1 MVKNYLIATMLLFA
15 SAAMAQGTYPPLLK
29 NRVKA
34 HIEEKGDGAIWR
46 PGTYVRSTM
55 NDNEWQNEERATG
68 TYDSNG
74 NATTIFTE
82 NLKWTPESSTTRYS
96 YYVNT
101 FNSYGNPVAGV
112 TSFGNDKENLE
123 EAYKYE
129 HTYDEVVPDF
139 VTSDISYFKT
149 DGVWTKDL
157 RSKKNDVTRDEKGRV
172 TEVVRYRM
180 NQKGEFITEEKDVI
194 TYGEDGK
201 PSQIKVYQY
210 YEDNKTGEVK
220 LAQAIAYTDIVWKN
234 CDNQIL
240 NGHILFQGANRI
252 LSAKIIV
259 NDEEHGSINVEYGP
273 GENDYTVVEVGTPKF
288 LSIKTINTTEYREI
302 NSYDSYS
309 ILNRRET
316 YSKNSDEPEVSVNY
330 ESVTNDAYG
339 LMIEQINRVEN
350 NGMVTSLRKQTGEV
364 EYDKTYGYPLVY
376 TMSESV
382 SEDNPEKMTV
392 PVPVYR
398 LEFSD
403 HKNCRETTGIDNV
416 AVENNDNAPVEYFN
430 LQGERIN
437 KPSKGLYIRRQGKL
451 VQKSIAK

>member
-1 MVKNYLIATMLLFA
+1 MLLFA
-15 SAAMAQGTYPPLLK
+15 SAAMAQGMHSPLLK

-34 HIEEKGDGAIWR
+34 HVEEKGDGAIWR
-46 PGTYVRSTM
+46 SGTYVFSTM
-55 NDNEWQNEERATG
+55 NDNEWQKEERATS
-68 TYDSNG
+68 TFDSNG

-82 NLKWTPESSTTRYS
+82 NLKWTPESSTRRYS

-101 FNSYGNPVAGV
+101 YNSYGNPLAGV
-112 TSFGNDKENLE
+112 TSFGNDKENLKE
-123 EAYKYE
+123 DFKYE
-129 HTYDEVVPDF
+129 YTYDEVVPDF
-139 VTSDISYFKT
+139 ITSATYYTMT
-149 DGVWTKDL
+149 DGVWTKEQG
-157 RSKKNDVTRDEKGRV
+157 SKKTDVTRDEKGRV
-172 TEVVRYRM
+172 TEVVKYLM
-180 NQKGEFITEEKDVI
+180 NQKGEYITSEKDVI

-201 PSQIKVYQY
+201 PSQVKVYRY
-210 YEDNKTGEVK
+210 YEDNATGEVK
-220 LAQAIAYTDIVWKN
+220 LAEAIAYTDIVWKN

-316 YSKNSDEPEVSVNY
+316 YSKNSDEPEVVVNY

-376 TMSESV
+376 TRSEAI
-382 SEDNPEKMTV
+382 SEDGSEPEPV
-392 PVPVYR
+392 PVPINR
-398 LEFSD
+398 IEFSD

>member
-34 HIEEKGDGAIWR
+34 HLEEKGDGAIWR
-46 PGTYVRSTM
+46 PGTYVVSTM
-55 NDNEWQNEERATG
+55 NDNKWQNEERATG

-74 NATTIFTE
+74 NATTIFAE
-82 NLKWTPESSTTRYS
+82 KLMWTPESSTKRYS

-101 FNSYGNPVAGV
+101 FNSYGKPLAGV

-123 EAYKYE
+123 EAYKYGY
-129 HTYDEVVPDF
+129 TYDEVVPDF

-157 RSKKNDVTRDEKGRV
+157 NSKKTDVTRDEKGRV

-180 NQKGEFITEEKDVI
+180 NQKREFITEEKDVI

-201 PSQIKVYQY
+201 PSQIKVYRY
-210 YEDNKTGEVK
+210 YEDNATGEVK
-220 LAQAIAYTDIVWKN
+220 LAEAIAYTDIVWKN

-288 LSIKTINTTEYREI
+288 LSIKTINRTEWREI
-302 NSYDSYS
+302 NPYDSYS

-339 LMIEQINRVEN
+339 ILIERIIRNEN
-350 NGMVTSLRKQTGEV
+350 NGVITSFHKEIGEV

-376 TMSESV
+376 TMSEV
-382 SEDNPEKMTV
+382 GSEDDSEPMFG
-392 PVPVYR
+392 YR
-398 LEFSD
+398 VEYSD
-403 HKNCRETTGIDNV
+403 YKNCRETTGIENV

-437 KPSKGLYIRRQGKL
+437 KPSKGLYIRRHGKL

>member
-1 MVKNYLIATMLLFA
+1 MLLFA

-29 NRVKA
+29 NRIKA

-46 PGTYVRSTM
+46 PGTYVISTM
-55 NDNEWQNEERATG
+55 NDNKWQNEERNTA

-82 NLKWTPESSTTRYS
+82 NLKWTPESSTRRYF

-101 FNSYGNPVAGV
+101 YNSYGNPLAGV
-112 TSFGNDKENLE
+112 TSFGNDKENLKE
-123 EAYKYE
+123 EFKYE
-129 HTYDEVVPDF
+129 YTYDEVVPDF
-139 VTSDISYFKT
+139 ITSHIYYNMT
-149 DGVWTKDL
+149 DGVWTKDQG
-157 RSKKNDVTRDEKGRV
+157 SKKTDVTRDEKGRV
-172 TEVVRYRM
+172 TEVVKYLM
-180 NQKGEFITEEKDVI
+180 NQKGEFITQEKDVI
-194 TYGEDGK
+194 TYGEDDK
-201 PSQIKVYQY
+201 PSQVKVYRY
-210 YEDNKTGEVK
+210 YEDNATGEVK
-220 LAQAIAYTDIVWKN
+220 LAEAIAYTDIVWKN

-302 NSYDSYS
+302 NPYDSYS

-339 LMIEQINRVEN
+339 YLIERISRNEN
-350 NGMVTSLRKQTGEV
+350 NGVITSFYKEIGEV

-376 TMSESV
+376 TVSRAESMDGSE
-382 SEDNPEKMTV
+382 PV
-392 PVPVYR
+392 PVPGYR
-398 LEFSD
+398 MEFSD
-403 HKNCRETTGIDNV
+403 YKNCRETTGIDNV

-451 VQKSIAK
+451 VQKSFAK

>member
-1 MVKNYLIATMLLFA
+1 
-15 SAAMAQGTYPPLLK
+15 MA
-29 NRVKA
+29 
-34 HIEEKGDGAIWR
+34 
-46 PGTYVRSTM
+46 PGTYVISTM

-82 NLKWTPESSTTRYS
+82 NLMWTPESSTKRYS

-101 FNSYGNPVAGV
+101 FNSYGNLLAGV

-129 HTYDEVVPDF
+129 YTYDEVVPDF

-172 TEVVRYRM
+172 TEVVKYRM
-180 NQKGEFITEEKDVI
+180 NEKGEFITQEKDVI

-252 LSAKIIV
+252 LSAKIVV
-259 NDEEHGSINVEYGP
+259 NDAEHGSVKVEYGP
-273 GENDYTVVEVGTPKF
+273 GENDYTVIEEATPQG
-288 LSIKTINTTEYREI
+288 LSIKTINRTEWREI
-302 NSYDSYS
+302 
-309 ILNRRET
+309 I
-316 YSKNSDEPEVSVNY
+316 
-330 ESVTNDAYG
+330 
-339 LMIEQINRVEN
+339 
-350 NGMVTSLRKQTGEV
+350 GEV

-376 TMSESV
+376 TVSRAESMDGSE
-382 SEDNPEKMTV
+382 
-392 PVPVYR
+392 PVPGYR
-398 LEFSD
+398 MELSD
-403 HKNCRETTGIDNV
+403 YKNCRETTGIDNV

-451 VQKSIAK
+451 VQQAALSPQ

>member
-34 HIEEKGDGAIWR
+34 HLEEKGDGAIWR
-46 PGTYVRSTM
+46 SCTQVSSLM
-55 NDNEWQNEERATG
+55 VDNEWKNEMRVTS

-74 NATTIFTE
+74 NATTIFAE
-82 NLKWTPESSTTRYS
+82 KLMWTPESSTKRYS

-101 FNSYGNPVAGV
+101 FNSYGKPLAGV

-129 HTYDEVVPDF
+129 YTYDEVVPDF
-139 VTSDISYFKT
+139 VTSHISYT
-149 DGVWTKDL
+149 MDDGEW
-157 RSKKNDVTRDEKGRV
+157 KKEQGSNKIDVTRDEKGRV
-172 TEVVRYRM
+172 TEVVKYRM
-180 NQKGEFITEEKDVI
+180 NQKGEFITQEKDVI

-201 PSQIKVYQY
+201 PSQVKVYRY
-210 YEDNKTGEVK
+210 YEDNATGEVK
-220 LAQAIAYTDIVWKN
+220 LAEAIAYTDIVWKN

-316 YSKNSDEPEVSVNY
+316 YSKNSDEPEVVVNY

-382 SEDNPEKMTV
+382 SEDNPETMTV

>member
-34 HIEEKGDGAIWR
+34 HLEEKGDGAIWR
-46 PGTYVRSTM
+46 PGTYVISTM

-74 NATTIFTE
+74 NATTFFTE
-82 NLKWTPESSTTRYS
+82 NLKWTPESSTRRYS

-101 FNSYGNPVAGV
+101 YNSYGKPLAGV
-112 TSFGNDKENLE
+112 TSFGNDKENLKE
-123 EAYKYE
+123 EYKTE

-139 VTSDISYFKT
+139 ITSTTYYTMT
-149 DGVWTKDL
+149 DGVWTKEEG
-157 RSKKNDVTRDEKGRV
+157 SEKNDVTRDEKGRV
-172 TEVVRYRM
+172 TEVMRYRM
-180 NQKGEFITEEKDVI
+180 NKKGEFITKEKDVI

-201 PSQIKVYQY
+201 PSQVKVYRY

-220 LAQAIAYTDIVWKN
+220 LAEAIAYTDIVWKN

-398 LEFSD
+398 MEFSD

>member
-34 HIEEKGDGAIWR
+34 HLEEKGDGAIWR
-46 PGTYVRSTM
+46 PGTYVVSTM
-55 NDNEWQNEERATG
+55 NDNKWQNEERATG

-74 NATTIFTE
+74 NATTIFAE
-82 NLKWTPESSTTRYS
+82 KLMWTPESSTKRYS

-101 FNSYGNPVAGV
+101 FNSYGKPLAGV

-123 EAYKYE
+123 EAYKYGY
-129 HTYDEVVPDF
+129 TYDEVVPDF

-157 RSKKNDVTRDEKGRV
+157 NSKKTDVTRDEKGRV

-180 NQKGEFITEEKDVI
+180 NQKREFITEEKDVI

-201 PSQIKVYQY
+201 PSQIKVYRY
-210 YEDNKTGEVK
+210 YEDNATGEVK
-220 LAQAIAYTDIVWKN
+220 LAEAIAYTDIVWKN

-288 LSIKTINTTEYREI
+288 LSIKTINRTEWREI
-302 NSYDSYS
+302 NPYDSYS

-339 LMIEQINRVEN
+339 ILIERIIRNEN
-350 NGMVTSLRKQTGEV
+350 NGVITSFHKEIGEV

-376 TMSESV
+376 TMSEV
-382 SEDNPEKMTV
+382 GSEDDSEPMFG
-392 PVPVYR
+392 YR
-398 LEFSD
+398 VEFSD
-403 HKNCRETTGIDNV
+403 YKNCRETTGIDNV

>member
-29 NRVKA
+29 NRFKA
-34 HIEEKGDGAIWR
+34 HVEEKGDGAIWR
-46 PGTYVRSTM
+46 PGTYVISTM

-74 NATTIFTE
+74 NATTIFIE
-82 NLKWTPESSTTRYS
+82 NLMWTPESSTRRYS

-101 FNSYGNPVAGV
+101 FNSYGNPLAGV

-129 HTYDEVVPDF
+129 YTYDEVVPDF

-149 DGVWTKDL
+149 DGVWTKDYG
-157 RSKKNDVTRDEKGRV
+157 SSKNDVTRDEKGRV
-172 TEVVRYRM
+172 TEVVKYRM
-180 NQKGEFITEEKDVI
+180 NQKGEFITQEKDVI
-194 TYGEDGK
+194 TYGEDDK
-201 PSQIKVYQY
+201 PSQIKVCRYF
-210 YEDNKTGEVK
+210 ENNATGEAT
-220 LAQAIAYTDIVWKN
+220 LYETITYTDIVWKN

-240 NGHILFQGANRI
+240 NGHILYQGANRI

-259 NDEEHGSINVEYGP
+259 NDEESGSVNVEYGP
-273 GENDYTVVEVGTPKF
+273 GENDYTVIEEVPNV
-288 LSIKTINTTEYREI
+288 SIKTIERTEWREI

-339 LMIEQINRVEN
+339 YLIERINRNEN
-350 NGMVTSLRKQTGEV
+350 NGVITSFYKEIGEV

-376 TMSESV
+376 TVSRVESMDGSE
-382 SEDNPEKMTV
+382 PV
-392 PVPVYR
+392 PVPGYR
-398 LEFSD
+398 MEFSD
-403 HKNCRETTGIDNV
+403 YKKYGETTGIDNV

-451 VQKSIAK
+451 VQKSFAK

>member
-29 NRVKA
+29 NRIKA

-46 PGTYVRSTM
+46 PGTYVVSTM
-55 NDNEWQNEERATG
+55 NDNKWQNEERATG

-74 NATTIFTE
+74 NATTIFAE
-82 NLKWTPESSTTRYS
+82 KLMWTPESSTKRYS

-101 FNSYGNPVAGV
+101 FNSYGKPLAGV

-123 EAYKYE
+123 EAYKYGY
-129 HTYDEVVPDF
+129 TYDEVVPDF

-157 RSKKNDVTRDEKGRV
+157 NSKKTDVTRDEKGRV

-180 NQKGEFITEEKDVI
+180 NQKREFITEEKDVI

-201 PSQIKVYQY
+201 PSQIKVYRY
-210 YEDNKTGEVK
+210 YEDNATGEVK
-220 LAQAIAYTDIVWKN
+220 LAEAIAYTDIVWKN

-288 LSIKTINTTEYREI
+288 LSIKTINRTEWREI
-302 NSYDSYS
+302 NPYDSYS

-339 LMIEQINRVEN
+339 ILIERIIRNEN
-350 NGMVTSLRKQTGEV
+350 NGVITSFHKEIGEV

-376 TMSESV
+376 TMSEV
-382 SEDNPEKMTV
+382 GSEDDSEPMFG
-392 PVPVYR
+392 YR
-398 LEFSD
+398 VEYSD
-403 HKNCRETTGIDNV
+403 YKNCRETTGIDNV

>member
-1 MVKNYLIATMLLFA
+1 MFLFA
-15 SAAMAQGTYPPLLK
+15 PAAMAQGTSPPLLK

-46 PGTYVRSTM
+46 PGTYVVSTM
-55 NDNEWQNEERATG
+55 NDNKWQNEERATG

-74 NATTIFTE
+74 NATTIFAE
-82 NLKWTPESSTTRYS
+82 KLMWTPESSTKRYS

-101 FNSYGNPVAGV
+101 FNSYGKPLAGV

-123 EAYKYE
+123 EAYKYGY
-129 HTYDEVVPDF
+129 TYDEVVPDF

-157 RSKKNDVTRDEKGRV
+157 NSKKTDVTRDEKGRV

-180 NQKGEFITEEKDVI
+180 NQKREFITEEKDVI

-201 PSQIKVYQY
+201 PSQIKVYRY
-210 YEDNKTGEVK
+210 YEDNATGEVK
-220 LAQAIAYTDIVWKN
+220 LAEAIAYTDIVWKN

-288 LSIKTINTTEYREI
+288 LSIKTINRTEWREI
-302 NSYDSYS
+302 NPYDSYS

-339 LMIEQINRVEN
+339 ILIERIIRNEN
-350 NGMVTSLRKQTGEV
+350 NGVITSFHKEIGEV

-376 TMSESV
+376 TMSEV
-382 SEDNPEKMTV
+382 GSEDDSEPMFG
-392 PVPVYR
+392 YR
-398 LEFSD
+398 VEYSD
-403 HKNCRETTGIDNV
+403 YKNCRETTGIDNV

>member
-1 MVKNYLIATMLLFA
+1 MLLFA

-34 HIEEKGDGAIWR
+34 HLEEKGDGAIWR
-46 PGTYVRSTM
+46 PCTQVSSIM
-55 NDNEWQNEERATG
+55 VDNKWQNEMRATI

-74 NATTIFTE
+74 NTTSYFSE
-82 NLKWTPESSTTRYS
+82 NLMWTSESSASRYAS
-96 YYVNT
+96 YVNT
-101 FNSYGNPVAGV
+101 YNSYGNELIGV
-112 TSFGNDKENLE
+112 TSFGNDKENLKE
-123 EAYKYE
+123 EYKIEY
-129 HTYDEVVPDF
+129 TYDEVVPDF
-139 VTSDISYFKT
+139 ITSVTSYTMT
-149 DGVWTKDL
+149 DGVWTKEQD
-157 RSKKNDVTRDEKGRV
+157 SKKTDITRDEKGRV
-172 TEVVRYRM
+172 TEVMKYRV
-180 NQKGEFITEEKDVI
+180 NQKGEYITSEKDVI

-210 YEDNKTGEVK
+210 YEDHKTGEVK

-259 NDEEHGSINVEYGP
+259 NDAEHGSVKVEYGP
-273 GENDYTVVEVGTPKF
+273 GENDYTVIEEATPQF
-288 LSIKTINTTEYREI
+288 LSIKTIEKTEWREI
-302 NSYDSYS
+302 NPYDSYS
-309 ILNRRET
+309 ILNRMET
-316 YSKNSDEPEVSVNY
+316 YSKNSDEPEVSVYY

-339 LMIEQINRVEN
+339 FPIERITRNEN
-350 NGMVTSLRKQTGEV
+350 NGMITSFYKEIGDV
-364 EYDKTYGYPLVY
+364 KYDKTYGYPLVF
-376 TMSESV
+376 TISEAE
-382 SEDNPEKMTV
+382 SEDGSEPV
-392 PVPVYR
+392 PVPYYR
-398 LEFSD
+398 MEFSD
-403 HKNCRETTGIDNV
+403 HKNCRETTGMDNV

>member
-1 MVKNYLIATMLLFA
+1 MVKIYLIATMLLFA

-29 NRVKA
+29 NRFKA
-34 HIEEKGDGAIWR
+34 HLEEKGDGAIWR
-46 PGTYVRSTM
+46 PGTYVSSIM
-55 NDNEWQNEERATG
+55 VDNEWQNDLRATI

-74 NATTIFTE
+74 NALTGLTE
-82 NLKWTPESSTTRYS
+82 ILMWTPESSGSRYS
-96 YYVNT
+96 YSVSTY
-101 FNSYGNPVAGV
+101 NSYGNPLAGV
-112 TSFGNDKENLE
+112 TSFGNDKENLKE
-123 EAYKYE
+123 ENKIEY
-129 HTYDEVVPDF
+129 TYDEVVPDF
-139 VTSDISYFKT
+139 ITSTTYYTMT
-149 DGVWTKDL
+149 DGVWKKEEG
-157 RSKKNDVTRDEKGRV
+157 SEKNDVTRDEKGRV
-172 TEVVRYRM
+172 TEVMRYRV
-180 NQKGEFITEEKDVI
+180 NQKGEFITSEKDVI

-259 NDEEHGSINVEYGP
+259 NDAGQGSIKVEYGP
-273 GENDYTVVEVGTPKF
+273 GEKDYTVIEEAAPQF
-288 LSIKTINTTEYREI
+288 LSIKTINRTEWREI
-302 NSYDSYS
+302 NTYDSYS

-316 YSKNSDEPEVSVNY
+316 YSKNSDKPEVRVNY

-339 LMIEQINRVEN
+339 YLIERINRNEN
-350 NGMVTSLRKQTGEV
+350 NGVITSFYKEIGEV

-376 TMSESV
+376 TRSRAESMDGSE
-382 SEDNPEKMTV
+382 
-392 PVPVYR
+392 PVPVFRIEY
-398 LEFSD
+398 SD
-403 HKNCRETTGIDNV
+403 YKNCRETTGIDNV

-451 VQKSIAK
+451 VQKNIAK

>member
-1 MVKNYLIATMLLFA
+1 MLLFA

-29 NRVKA
+29 NRFKA
-34 HIEEKGDGAIWR
+34 HNEDKGDGAIWR
-46 PGTYVRSTM
+46 PCTQVSSLM
-55 NDNEWQNEERATG
+55 VDNEWQNEMRATI

-74 NATTIFTE
+74 NATSYFSE
-82 NLKWTPESSTTRYS
+82 NLMWTPESSATRYG
-96 YYVNT
+96 YYVNSY
-101 FNSYGNPVAGV
+101 NSYGNELTGV
-112 TSFGNDKENLE
+112 TSFGNDKENLKE
-123 EAYKYE
+123 ENKIEY
-129 HTYDEVVPDF
+129 TYDEVVPDF
-139 VTSDISYFKT
+139 ITSYMSYTMT
-149 DGVWTKDL
+149 DGVWTKKQN
-157 RSKKNDVTRDEKGRV
+157 SKKTDVTRDEKGRV

-180 NQKGEFITEEKDVI
+180 NQKGEFITQEKDVI
-194 TYGEDGK
+194 TYGEDSK

-220 LAQAIAYTDIVWKN
+220 LAEAIAYTDIVWKN

-259 NDEEHGSINVEYGP
+259 NDAEHGSIKVEYGP
-273 GENDYTVVEVGTPKF
+273 GEKDYTVIEEAAPQF
-288 LSIKTINTTEYREI
+288 LSIKTINRTEWREI
-302 NSYDSYS
+302 NPYDSYS

-339 LMIEQINRVEN
+339 YLIERINRNEN
-350 NGMVTSLRKQTGEV
+350 NGVITSFYKEIGEV

-376 TMSESV
+376 TVSRAESMDGSE
-382 SEDNPEKMTV
+382 PV
-392 PVPVYR
+392 PVPGYR
-398 LEFSD
+398 MEFSD
-403 HKNCRETTGIDNV
+403 YKNCRETTGIENV

-437 KPSKGLYIRRQGKL
+437 KPSKGLYIRRHGKL
-451 VQKSIAK
+451 VQKSIAKD

>member
-1 MVKNYLIATMLLFA
+1 M
-15 SAAMAQGTYPPLLK
+15 
-29 NRVKA
+29 
-34 HIEEKGDGAIWR
+34 
-46 PGTYVRSTM
+46 
-55 NDNEWQNEERATG
+55 
-68 TYDSNG
+68 
-74 NATTIFTE
+74 
-82 NLKWTPESSTTRYS
+82 
-96 YYVNT
+96 
-101 FNSYGNPVAGV
+101 
-112 TSFGNDKENLE
+112 
-123 EAYKYE
+123 
-129 HTYDEVVPDF
+129 VPDF

-157 RSKKNDVTRDEKGRV
+157 NSKKTDVTRDEKGRV

-180 NQKGEFITEEKDVI
+180 NQKREFITEEKDVI

-201 PSQIKVYQY
+201 PSQVKVYRY
-210 YEDNKTGEVK
+210 YEDNATGEVK
-220 LAQAIAYTDIVWKN
+220 LAEAIAYTDIVWKN

-288 LSIKTINTTEYREI
+288 LSIKTINRTEWREI
-302 NSYDSYS
+302 NPYDSYS

-339 LMIEQINRVEN
+339 ILIERIIRNEN
-350 NGMVTSLRKQTGEV
+350 NGVITSFHKEIGEV

-376 TMSESV
+376 TMSEV
-382 SEDNPEKMTV
+382 GSEDDSEPMFG
-392 PVPVYR
+392 YR
-398 LEFSD
+398 VEYSD
-403 HKNCRETTGIDNV
+403 YKNCRETTGIDNV

>member
-1 MVKNYLIATMLLFA
+1 M
-15 SAAMAQGTYPPLLK
+15 
-29 NRVKA
+29 
-34 HIEEKGDGAIWR
+34 
-46 PGTYVRSTM
+46 
-55 NDNEWQNEERATG
+55 
-68 TYDSNG
+68 
-74 NATTIFTE
+74 
-82 NLKWTPESSTTRYS
+82 
-96 YYVNT
+96 
-101 FNSYGNPVAGV
+101 
-112 TSFGNDKENLE
+112 
-123 EAYKYE
+123 
-129 HTYDEVVPDF
+129 VPDF

-172 TEVVRYRM
+172 TEVVKYRM
-180 NQKGEFITEEKDVI
+180 NEKGEFITIEKDVI

-201 PSQIKVYQY
+201 PSQIKVYSVY
-210 YEDNKTGEVK
+210 VDDKTGEVK
-220 LAQAIAYTDIVWKN
+220 LGQSIAYTDIVWKN

-259 NDEEHGSINVEYGP
+259 NDAEHGSIKVEYGP
-273 GENDYTVVEVGTPKF
+273 GEKDYTVIEEATPQF
-288 LSIKTINTTEYREI
+288 LSIKTINRTEWREI
-302 NSYDSYS
+302 NPYDSYS

-316 YSKNSDEPEVSVNY
+316 YSKNSDEPEVNVNY
-330 ESVTNDAYG
+330 YSVTNDAYG
-339 LMIEQINRVEN
+339 YSIERISRDEN

-382 SEDNPEKMTV
+382 SEDNPEIMTV

-416 AVENNDNAPVEYFN
+416 AVGNNDNAPVEYFN

>member
-34 HIEEKGDGAIWR
+34 HLEEKGDGAIWR
-46 PGTYVRSTM
+46 PGTYVISTM
-55 NDNEWQNEERATG
+55 NDNEWQNEEHVTS

-82 NLKWTPESSTTRYS
+82 KLMWTPESSTKRYS

-101 FNSYGNPVAGV
+101 FNSYGNLLAGV
-112 TSFGNDKENLE
+112 TSFGNDKKNLE

-129 HTYDEVVPDF
+129 YTYDEVVPDF
-139 VTSDISYFKT
+139 VTSDISYFKI
-149 DGVWTKDL
+149 DGVWTKDY
-157 RSKKNDVTRDEKGRV
+157 RSSKNDVTRDEKGRV
-172 TEVVRYRM
+172 TEVVKYRM
-180 NQKGEFITEEKDVI
+180 NQKGEYITSEKDVI

-210 YEDNKTGEVK
+210 YEDNETGEVK

-259 NDEEHGSINVEYGP
+259 NDAEHGSIKVEYGP
-273 GENDYTVVEVGTPKF
+273 GEKDYTVIEEATPQG
-288 LSIKTINTTEYREI
+288 LSIKTINRTEWREI
-302 NSYDSYS
+302 NPYDSYS

-339 LMIEQINRVEN
+339 YLIERINRNEN
-350 NGMVTSLRKQTGEV
+350 NGVITSFYKEIGEV

-376 TMSESV
+376 TVSRAESMDGSE
-382 SEDNPEKMTV
+382 PV
-392 PVPVYR
+392 PVPGYR
-398 LEFSD
+398 MEFSD
-403 HKNCRETTGIDNV
+403 YKNCRETTGIDNV

-451 VQKSIAK
+451 VQKSIAKD

>member
-15 SAAMAQGTYPPLLK
+15 SAAMAQGTHSPLLK

-34 HIEEKGDGAIWR
+34 HLEEKGDGAIWR
-46 PGTYVRSTM
+46 ACTQVSSLM
-55 NDNEWQNEERATG
+55 VDNEWKNEMRVTS

-74 NATTIFTE
+74 NATTIFAE
-82 NLKWTPESSTTRYS
+82 KLMWTPESSTKRYS

-101 FNSYGNPVAGV
+101 FNSYGNPLAGV

-129 HTYDEVVPDF
+129 YTYDEVVPDF

-172 TEVVRYRM
+172 TEVMKYRL
-180 NQKGEFITEEKDVI
+180 NQKGEFITQEKDVI
-194 TYGEDGK
+194 TYGEDDK
-201 PSQIKVYQY
+201 PSQVKVYRY
-210 YEDNKTGEVK
+210 YEDNATGEVK
-220 LAQAIAYTDIVWKN
+220 LAEAIAYTDIVWKN

-382 SEDNPEKMTV
+382 SEDNPETMTV

-398 LEFSD
+398 MEFSD
-403 HKNCRETTGIDNV
+403 YKKYGETTGIDNV
-416 AVENNDNAPVEYFN
+416 AVDNNDNAPVEYFN

>member
-1 MVKNYLIATMLLFA
+1 M
-15 SAAMAQGTYPPLLK
+15 
-29 NRVKA
+29 
-34 HIEEKGDGAIWR
+34 
-46 PGTYVRSTM
+46 
-55 NDNEWQNEERATG
+55 
-68 TYDSNG
+68 
-74 NATTIFTE
+74 
-82 NLKWTPESSTTRYS
+82 
-96 YYVNT
+96 
-101 FNSYGNPVAGV
+101 
-112 TSFGNDKENLE
+112 
-123 EAYKYE
+123 
-129 HTYDEVVPDF
+129 VPDF

-172 TEVVRYRM
+172 TEVVKYLM
-180 NQKGEFITEEKDVI
+180 NQKGEFITQEKDVI
-194 TYGEDGK
+194 TYGEDDK
-201 PSQIKVYQY
+201 PSQVKVYRY
-210 YEDNKTGEVK
+210 YEDNATGEVK
-220 LAQAIAYTDIVWKN
+220 LAEAIAYTDIVWKN

-302 NSYDSYS
+302 NPYDSYS

-339 LMIEQINRVEN
+339 YLIERINRNEN
-350 NGMVTSLRKQTGEV
+350 NGVITSFYKEIGEV
-364 EYDKTYGYPLVY
+364 DYDKTYGYPLVY
-376 TMSESV
+376 TVSRAESMDGSE
-382 SEDNPEKMTV
+382 PV
-392 PVPVYR
+392 PVPSYR
-398 LEFSD
+398 MEFSD
-403 HKNCRETTGIDNV
+403 YKNFRETTGIDNV

-451 VQKSIAK
+451 VQKSIAKG

>member
-15 SAAMAQGTYPPLLK
+15 SAAMAQGTHSPLLK
-29 NRVKA
+29 NRFKA
-34 HIEEKGDGAIWR
+34 HLEEKGDGAIWR

-55 NDNEWQNEERATG
+55 NDNEWQNVERATS

-74 NATTIFTE
+74 NATTIFAE
-82 NLKWTPESSTTRYS
+82 KLMWTPESSTKRYS

-101 FNSYGNPVAGV
+101 FNSYGNLLAGV

-129 HTYDEVVPDF
+129 YTYDEVVPDF

-157 RSKKNDVTRDEKGRV
+157 SSKKNDVTRDEKGRV

-201 PSQIKVYQY
+201 PSQIKVYY
-210 YEDNKTGEVK
+210 YEDNATGEAK
-220 LAQAIAYTDIVWKN
+220 LSGSRAYTDIVWKN

-240 NGHILFQGANRI
+240 NGLELYQGANRI
-252 LSAKIIV
+252 ISAKIIAY
-259 NDEEHGSINVEYGP
+259 DEENGSVKVDYGP
-273 GENDYTVVEVGTPKF
+273 GENDYTV
-288 LSIKTINTTEYREI
+288 IKEGQPGIGVKAIERIEWREI
-302 NSYDSYS
+302 NPYDSYS

-330 ESVTNDAYG
+330 NSVTNDAYG
-339 LMIEQINRVEN
+339 LTIERISRNEN
-350 NGMVTSLRKQTGEV
+350 NGVITSFYKEIGEV
-364 EYDKTYGYPLVY
+364 DYDKTYGYPLVY
-376 TMSESV
+376 TRSKAI
-382 SEDNPEKMTV
+382 SEDGSE
-392 PVPVYR
+392 PVPIDR
-398 LEFSD
+398 IEFSD

>member
-29 NRVKA
+29 NRIKA

-46 PGTYVRSTM
+46 PGTYVISTM
-55 NDNEWQNEERATG
+55 NDNKWQNEERNTA

-82 NLKWTPESSTTRYS
+82 NLKWTPESSTRRYF

-101 FNSYGNPVAGV
+101 YNSYGNPLAGV
-112 TSFGNDKENLE
+112 TSFGNDKENLKE
-123 EAYKYE
+123 EFKYE
-129 HTYDEVVPDF
+129 YTYDEVVPDF
-139 VTSDISYFKT
+139 ITSHIYYNMT
-149 DGVWTKDL
+149 DGVWTKDQG
-157 RSKKNDVTRDEKGRV
+157 SKKTDVTRDEKGRV
-172 TEVVRYRM
+172 TEVVKYLM
-180 NQKGEFITEEKDVI
+180 NQKGEFITQEKDVI
-194 TYGEDGK
+194 TYGEDDK
-201 PSQIKVYQY
+201 PSQVKVYRY
-210 YEDNKTGEVK
+210 YEDNATGEVK
-220 LAQAIAYTDIVWKN
+220 LAEAIAYTDIVWKN

-302 NSYDSYS
+302 NPYDSYS

-339 LMIEQINRVEN
+339 YLIERISRNEN
-350 NGMVTSLRKQTGEV
+350 NGVITSFYKEIGEV

-376 TMSESV
+376 TVSRAESMDGSE
-382 SEDNPEKMTV
+382 PV
-392 PVPVYR
+392 PVPGYR
-398 LEFSD
+398 MEFSD
-403 HKNCRETTGIDNV
+403 YKNCRETTGIDNV

-451 VQKSIAK
+451 VQKSFAK

>member
-34 HIEEKGDGAIWR
+34 HLEEKGDGAIWR

-82 NLKWTPESSTTRYS
+82 KLMWTPESSTKRYS

-101 FNSYGNPVAGV
+101 FNSYGNPLAGV

-129 HTYDEVVPDF
+129 YTYDEVVPDF

-149 DGVWTKDL
+149 DGVWTKDYG
-157 RSKKNDVTRDEKGRV
+157 SSKNDVTRDEKGRV
-172 TEVVRYRM
+172 TEVVKYRM
-180 NQKGEFITEEKDVI
+180 NQKGEFITKENDVI

-210 YEDNKTGEVK
+210 YEDNETGEAK
-220 LAQAIAYTDIVWKN
+220 LSGATGYTDIVWKS

-240 NGHILFQGANRI
+240 NGLELYQGANRI
-252 LSAKIIV
+252 LSAKVIA
-259 NDEEHGSINVEYGP
+259 NDKESGSIKVDYGP
-273 GENDYTVVEVGTPKF
+273 GEKDYKVIQEGEPGIGVKF
-288 LSIKTINTTEYREI
+288 KGIIEWREI
-302 NSYDSYS
+302 NPYDSYS
-309 ILNRRET
+309 MLRKTEI
-316 YSKNSDEPEVSVNY
+316 YYDDSDEPEVSVNY

-339 LMIEQINRVEN
+339 YLIERISRNEN
-350 NGMVTSLRKQTGEV
+350 NGVITSFYKEIGDV
-364 EYDKTYGYPLVY
+364 KYDKTYGYPLVY
-376 TMSESV
+376 TVSRAESMDGSE
-382 SEDNPEKMTV
+382 PV
-392 PVPVYR
+392 PVPGYR
-398 LEFSD
+398 MEFSD
-403 HKNCRETTGIDNV
+403 YKNCRETTDIDNV

>member
-34 HIEEKGDGAIWR
+34 HLEEKGDGAIWR
-46 PGTYVRSTM
+46 PGTYVVSTM
-55 NDNEWQNEERATG
+55 NDNKWQNEERATG

-74 NATTIFTE
+74 NATTIFAE
-82 NLKWTPESSTTRYS
+82 KLMWTPESSTKRYS

-101 FNSYGNPVAGV
+101 FNSYGKPLAGV

-123 EAYKYE
+123 EAYKYGY
-129 HTYDEVVPDF
+129 TYDEVVPDF

-157 RSKKNDVTRDEKGRV
+157 NSKKTDVTRDEKGRV

-180 NQKGEFITEEKDVI
+180 NQKREFITEEKDVI
-194 TYGEDGK
+194 TYGEDDK
-201 PSQIKVYQY
+201 PSQVKVYRY
-210 YEDNKTGEVK
+210 YEDNATGEVK
-220 LAQAIAYTDIVWKN
+220 LAEAIAYTDIVWKN

-288 LSIKTINTTEYREI
+288 LSIKTINRTEWREI
-302 NSYDSYS
+302 NPYDSYS

-339 LMIEQINRVEN
+339 ILIERIIRNEN
-350 NGMVTSLRKQTGEV
+350 NGVITSFHKEIGEV

-376 TMSESV
+376 TMSEV
-382 SEDNPEKMTV
+382 GSEDDSEPMFG
-392 PVPVYR
+392 YR
-398 LEFSD
+398 VEYSD
-403 HKNCRETTGIDNV
+403 YKNCRETTGIDNV

>member
-34 HIEEKGDGAIWR
+34 HLEEKGDGAIWR
-46 PGTYVRSTM
+46 PGTYVVSTM
-55 NDNEWQNEERATG
+55 NDNKWQNEERATG

-74 NATTIFTE
+74 NATTIFAE
-82 NLKWTPESSTTRYS
+82 KLMWTPESSTKRYS

-101 FNSYGNPVAGV
+101 FNSYGKPLAGV

-123 EAYKYE
+123 EAYKYGY
-129 HTYDEVVPDF
+129 TYDEVVPDF

-157 RSKKNDVTRDEKGRV
+157 NSKKTDVTRDEKGRV

-180 NQKGEFITEEKDVI
+180 NQKREFITQEKDVI

-201 PSQIKVYQY
+201 PSQIKVYRY
-210 YEDNKTGEVK
+210 YEDNATGEVK
-220 LAQAIAYTDIVWKN
+220 LAEAIAYTDIVWKN

-288 LSIKTINTTEYREI
+288 LSIKTINRTEWREI
-302 NSYDSYS
+302 NPYDSYS

-339 LMIEQINRVEN
+339 ILIERIIRNEN
-350 NGMVTSLRKQTGEV
+350 NGVITSFHKEIGEV

-376 TMSESV
+376 TMSEV
-382 SEDNPEKMTV
+382 GSEDDSEPMFG
-392 PVPVYR
+392 YR
-398 LEFSD
+398 VEYSD
-403 HKNCRETTGIDNV
+403 YKNCRETTGIDNV

>member
-129 HTYDEVVPDF
+129 YTYDEVVPDF

-172 TEVVRYRM
+172 TEVVKYRM
-180 NQKGEFITEEKDVI
+180 NEKGEFITSEKDVI

-201 PSQIKVYQY
+201 PSQIKVYSVY
-210 YEDNKTGEVK
+210 VDDKTGEVK
-220 LAQAIAYTDIVWKN
+220 LGQSIAYTDIVWKN

-259 NDEEHGSINVEYGP
+259 NDAEHGSVKVEYGP
-273 GENDYTVVEVGTPKF
+273 GENDYTV
-288 LSIKTINTTEYREI
+288 IKEGQPGIGVKAIERIEWREI
-302 NSYDSYS
+302 NPYDSYS
-309 ILNRRET
+309 MLKRTEIYNDDSE
-316 YSKNSDEPEVSVNY
+316 KPEVRVNY
-330 ESVTNDAYG
+330 ESITNDAYG
-339 LMIEQINRVEN
+339 YSIERISRDEN
-350 NGMVTSLRKQTGEV
+350 NGVTTSFYKEIGEV
-364 EYDKTYGYPLVY
+364 DYDKTYGYPLVY
-376 TMSESV
+376 TVSRAYSNDGSE
-382 SEDNPEKMTV
+382 PV
-392 PVPVYR
+392 PVPGYR
-398 LEFSD
+398 MEFSD
-403 HKNCRETTGIDNV
+403 YKNFRETTGIDNV
-416 AVENNDNAPVEYFN
+416 AVGNNDNAPVEYFN

>member
-1 MVKNYLIATMLLFA
+1 
-15 SAAMAQGTYPPLLK
+15 MA
-29 NRVKA
+29 
-34 HIEEKGDGAIWR
+34 
-46 PGTYVRSTM
+46 PGTYVISTM

-82 NLKWTPESSTTRYS
+82 NLMWTPESSTKRYS

-101 FNSYGNPVAGV
+101 FNSYGNLLAGV

-129 HTYDEVVPDF
+129 YTYDEVVPDF

-172 TEVVRYRM
+172 TEVMKYRV
-180 NQKGEFITEEKDVI
+180 NQKGEYITREKDFI
-194 TYGEDGK
+194 SYGEDGK
-201 PSQIKVYQY
+201 PSQIKVYEY
-210 YEDNKTGEVK
+210 REIYETGEAE
-220 LAQAIAYTDIVWKN
+220 LADIITYTNIVWKS

-240 NGHILFQGANRI
+240 NGLELYQGANRI
-252 LSAKIIV
+252 LSAKMFYGDREYGNI
-259 NDEEHGSINVEYGP
+259 SVEYGP
-273 GENDYTVVEVGTPKF
+273 GENDYTAIEETKDPIF
-288 LSIKTINTTEYREI
+288 LTVKTRTEWREI
-302 NSYDSYS
+302 NPYDSYS
-309 ILNRRET
+309 ILKEET
-316 YSKNSDEPEVSVNY
+316 YRESGNKTNVLANY

-339 LMIEQINRVEN
+339 NLLERIMKVRYNGEITHVEQ
-350 NGMVTSLRKQTGEV
+350 TTGEV

-376 TMSESV
+376 TELNSYNDSE
-382 SEDNPEKMTV
+382 

-398 LEFSD
+398 IEYSD
-403 HKNCRETTGIDNV
+403 YKNCRETTDIDNV

-451 VQKSIAK
+451 VQKSIAKG